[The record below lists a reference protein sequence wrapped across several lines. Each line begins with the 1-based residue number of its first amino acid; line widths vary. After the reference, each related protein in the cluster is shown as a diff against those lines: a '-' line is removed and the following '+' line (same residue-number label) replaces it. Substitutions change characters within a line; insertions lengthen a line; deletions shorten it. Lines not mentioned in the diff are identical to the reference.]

1 MKYMIGRAEAEEE
14 GEASSSSS
22 NRQGMLTAKDDE
34 IIISID
40 PMEGA
45 REFVKG
51 GIQNILCRFGIT
63 VNGVPVAG
71 AMGLHMVHWNKIDIA
86 CGLISRTN
94 EGAVVP

>member
-51 GIQNILCRFGIT
+51 GIQNILCRIGIT

-71 AMGLHMVHWNKIDIA
+71 AMGLHMVHGNKIDIA
-86 CGLISRTN
+86 YGMISRTN